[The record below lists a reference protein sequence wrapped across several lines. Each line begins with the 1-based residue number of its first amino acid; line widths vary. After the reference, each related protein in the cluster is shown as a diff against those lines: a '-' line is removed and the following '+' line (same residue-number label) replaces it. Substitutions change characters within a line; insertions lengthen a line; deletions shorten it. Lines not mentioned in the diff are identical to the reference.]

1 MSFVSYMD
9 TALELARHAAKL
21 GEVPIG
27 ALIVHNGTVLAQ
39 AHNETRLRP
48 DATAHAEILAIQR
61 AARVL
66 GQERLEGCDLYVT
79 LEPCAMCAGAIGH
92 ARIRRLYF
100 GASDPKSG
108 GVIHGAQVFDHA
120 QSHHKPEVYPGID
133 EVACAALLTEFF
145 AERR

>member
-1 MSFVSYMD
+1 MFSSFMSQAVD
-9 TALELARHAAKL
+9 AAKKGAAL

-27 ALIVHNGTVLAQ
+27 ALIVHKGAVIAQ

-108 GVIHGAQVFDHA
+108 GVLHGAQVFDHA
-120 QSHHKPEVYPGID
+120 QSHHKPEVYPGIY
-133 EVACAALLTEFF
+133 EAACAALLTEFF